1 MWHSGIWLDSM
12 ILETQSNLNDRM
24 NLLYVALMYY
34 SYVSSSE
41 LLSAKTQKSLLIG
54 KNTVLNSAVIDTY
67 FTYLSYSEK
76 ARFSLNL
83 GNKRQVQK

>member
-1 MWHSGIWLDSM
+1 M
-12 ILETQSNLNDRM
+12 ILETHSNLNDRM

-34 SYVSSSE
+34 SYYSYISSSE

-76 ARFSLNL
+76 ATFSLNL
-83 GNKRQVQK
+83 GNKRHVQK